1 MEFGS
6 PVKKSGAEQEA
17 NGLQVNKENGSN
29 SSNLDLNQ
37 AVTKEGEEDEYQM
50 SKVQMGMKGNAC
62 EQNDDTEHSPSS
74 KSATLMD
81 PDPDEMSRPM
91 PVEQKSSSDG
101 NGSSSDCE
109 RLDLPVKEARNQL
122 PSPPPRESSDS
133 PETVSSVGMTTS
145 SKPNST
151 SSPKMSSP
159 IVPQRGRSASPS
171 TSLHSADRDGA
182 DITENKVDELSNVE
196 RSSGNEDELQ
206 QMETNSTLPE
216 KNCISSPA
224 QKRMLVGEKN
234 DSPSP
239 KRRRYSDERRIS
251 LSPKRR
257 ETPEDDRHVS
267 PPKNQYSP
275 KHRAISPSSKKRYP
289 AEDRYMSSPS
299 KRKHT
304 SEDREASPRRRR
316 HSPEPRHI
324 SPSRRRHSS
333 ADRRISPSPR
343 RHRSPDY
350 RRRRHERSRSPIG
363 RRGSSPVRSSDHRR
377 RTRSRSP
384 PRDYYRRSPRG
395 RYSPPRR
402 AYPPRWRS
410 PPRIQSR
417 RRSPRRRHWSPP
429 PNRNTGLGKPG
440 NNLFVAGFSFDTTER
455 DLERKFSRFGRI
467 TDLRIVRD
475 KRTGESRGF
484 GFLTL
489 ERDEDADAAIRAL
502 DQSEWN
508 GRIVLIEK
516 AKSANRH

>member
-133 PETVSSVGMTTS
+133 P
-145 SKPNST
+145 
-151 SSPKMSSP
+151 
-159 IVPQRGRSASPS
+159 RGRSASPS